1 MDKYG
6 EEMPMRFQCNQVQ
19 RSVRRVGLRLRLCAL
34 LVAALVP
41 GLGVAGGYVPS
52 EIETDMLRAII
63 HDDLQAITEGRE
75 NYAATVLKIPMATA
89 SEVARAYAEN
99 QGTAD
104 LRFQNKRVLL
114 SGVTASVQDGG
125 QGRTLVVFDVPGAVV
140 VRARPRSEVV
150 PRAMALRPGDLSV
163 FACKA
168 EGERAGAIEF
178 TDCEFGDDF
187 VRRTWKAMQAELDA
201 FYQGKPAKAIWAPTL
216 AINLAMRAS
225 QMPLNN
231 GCAESLDKCRASSMA
246 VGSLKGEAGDRLL
259 KATIQRFR
267 DAGLDLSLFTPPP
280 VNP

>member
-1 MDKYG
+1 MS
-6 EEMPMRFQCNQVQ
+6 MRFQGDWIR
-19 RSVRRVGLRLRLCAL
+19 RSARRVGVCLRLCVL
-34 LVAALVP
+34 LVAGLVP

-52 EIETDMLRAII
+52 ETETGMLQAVIQ
-63 HDDLQAITEGRE
+63 DDLQAIAEGWE

-89 SEVARAYAEN
+89 SEVARAYAEK
-99 QGTAD
+99 QATAD
-104 LRFQNKRVLL
+104 FRFRSKRVLV
-114 SGVTASVQDGG
+114 SGITASVQGSGPG
-125 QGRTLVVFDVPGAVV
+125 QALVVFDVPGAIL
-140 VRARPRSEVV
+140 VRAQPRNDAVS
-150 PRAMALRPGDLSV
+150 RALALRPGELSV
-163 FACKA
+163 FACGV
-168 EGERAGAIEF
+168 EGERAGAIDF

-187 VRRTWKAMQAELDA
+187 GRRTWETMEAELNA

-259 KATIQRFR
+259 KTTIQRFR

-280 VNP
+280 ATP